1 MHGENAL
8 RFATGSRHACSQGLR
23 CGGAAIGADIVE
35 GNGRAME
42 AGRRGRLGLDDGY
55 YDRPPFSHGG
65 YGLGACKQGA
75 GHLPMALWALNR
87 LLAEHEA
94 HLIRRHHAAQV
105 RRAAPH
111 VPLRPGPAQPPPRGL
126 RVYDVAV
133 YPRQAA
139 FGRLAFFIGGKPCP
153 TLELVRGAT
162 YTFDQSH
169 FSNLGDG
176 AGSFALRFFTSDDDD
191 DALPTADGRIDD
203 AVHTSVVPPGMPG
216 AHVLLRVGRA
226 TPPQLFYRAT
236 RAGALV
242 DGGLVLVQDAHSA
255 GADGV
260 HAAADGRS
268 SAATREPRRKPLGL
282 ADALA
287 EREARVRVNARLL
300 AHRDAR
306 HRAATGRAALGEA
319 AAAEGATHRPVW
331 KSRPHDPCH
340 WIGGLPRE
348 G

>member
-1 MHGENAL
+1 
-8 RFATGSRHACSQGLR
+8 
-23 CGGAAIGADIVE
+23 
-35 GNGRAME
+35 ME

-94 HLIRRHHAAQV
+94 HLIRRHHAA
-105 RRAAPH
+105 
-111 VPLRPGPAQPPPRGL
+111 
-126 RVYDVAV
+126 
-133 YPRQAA
+133 QAA